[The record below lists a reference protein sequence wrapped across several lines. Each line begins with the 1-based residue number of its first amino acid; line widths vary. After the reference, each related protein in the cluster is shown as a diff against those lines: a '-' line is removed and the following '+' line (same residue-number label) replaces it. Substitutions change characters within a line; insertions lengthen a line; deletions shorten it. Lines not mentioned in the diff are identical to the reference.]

1 MGIFCWIGY
10 LLIGLILFLVINFLK
25 ERYNFTRIE
34 GLIFSIIFT
43 LIIAGFCSRLGFN
56 KFNDNIFLV
65 LVFKFILEL
74 IYDIYFLEEDY
85 FNREDSNV
93 KWAVLE
99 IILMFILNQELIN
112 KVDDVFLSGE
122 NLKMIVW
129 LFIVGYVYNFY
140 KNNKSIIVGV
150 NSTEKSI
157 SREKIVVSYAKLK
170 LNYDEDIVVK
180 SDKIRL
186 IIYTIMIFNNYKRPA
201 FLRRIDNII
210 FKVKGTSRKLGI
222 MQVKSKKFITDLDSI
237 NIVIKKMLKLEEKY
251 KGKDNYKEIL
261 TGYDKE
267 NSEKLIYI
275 YDVLKKFCNL

>member
-99 IILMFILNQELIN
+99 IVLMFILNQELIN

-140 KNNKSIIVGV
+140 KNNKSIIADV

-180 SDKIRL
+180 SDKTRL
-186 IIYTIMIFNNYKRPA
+186 IIYTIMIFNNYKRSA
-201 FLRRIDNII
+201 FLRRIDNIV

-237 NIVIKKMLKLEEKY
+237 NIVIKKILKLEEKY

-275 YDVLKKFCNL
+275 HDVLKKFCNL

>member
-99 IILMFILNQELIN
+99 IVLMFILNQELIN

-180 SDKIRL
+180 SDKTRL

-237 NIVIKKMLKLEEKY
+237 NIVIKKMLKVEEKY

>member
-180 SDKIRL
+180 SDKTRL

-237 NIVIKKMLKLEEKY
+237 NIVIKKILKLEEKY

>member
-99 IILMFILNQELIN
+99 IVLMFILNQELIN

-140 KNNKSIIVGV
+140 KNNKSIIADV

-180 SDKIRL
+180 SDKTRL

-237 NIVIKKMLKLEEKY
+237 NIVIKKILKLEEKY

-275 YDVLKKFCNL
+275 HDVLKKFCNL

>member
-99 IILMFILNQELIN
+99 IVLMFILNQELIN

-150 NSTEKSI
+150 NSTEKSM

-180 SDKIRL
+180 SDKTRL

>member
-99 IILMFILNQELIN
+99 IVLMFILNQDLIN

-180 SDKIRL
+180 SDKTRL

>member
-99 IILMFILNQELIN
+99 IVLMFILNQELIN

-180 SDKIRL
+180 SDKTRL

>member
-25 ERYNFTRIE
+25 ERYSFTRIE

-99 IILMFILNQELIN
+99 IVLMFILNQELIN

-122 NLKMIVW
+122 NLKIIVW
-129 LFIVGYVYNFY
+129 LFIVVYIYNFY
-140 KNNKSIIVGV
+140 KNNKSIIADV

-180 SDKIRL
+180 SDKTRL
-186 IIYTIMIFNNYKRPA
+186 IIYTIMIFNNYKRSA

-222 MQVKSKKFITDLDSI
+222 MQVKSRKFITDLDSI
-237 NIVIKKMLKLEEKY
+237 NIVIKKILKLEEKY

>member
-65 LVFKFILEL
+65 LVFKFILGL

-99 IILMFILNQELIN
+99 IVLMFILNQELIN

-180 SDKIRL
+180 SDKTRL

-237 NIVIKKMLKLEEKY
+237 NIVIKKLLKLEEKY

-275 YDVLKKFCNL
+275 HDVLKKFCNL

>member
-10 LLIGLILFLVINFLK
+10 LLIGFILFLVINFLK

-99 IILMFILNQELIN
+99 IVLMFILNQELIN

-180 SDKIRL
+180 SDKTRL

>member
-99 IILMFILNQELIN
+99 IALMFILNQELIN

-122 NLKMIVW
+122 NLKIIVW
-129 LFIVGYVYNFY
+129 LFIVGYIYNFY
-140 KNNKSIIVGV
+140 KNNKSIIADV

-180 SDKIRL
+180 SDKTRL
-186 IIYTIMIFNNYKRPA
+186 IIYTIMIFNNYKRSA

-222 MQVKSKKFITDLDSI
+222 MQVKSRKFITDLDSI
-237 NIVIKKMLKLEEKY
+237 NIVIKKILKLEEKY

-275 YDVLKKFCNL
+275 HDVLKKFCNL

>member
-140 KNNKSIIVGV
+140 KNNKSIIVGGS
-150 NSTEKSI
+150 STEKSI

-180 SDKIRL
+180 SDKTRL

>member
-99 IILMFILNQELIN
+99 IVLMFILNQELIN

-140 KNNKSIIVGV
+140 KNNKSIIVGG
-150 NSTEKSI
+150 I

-180 SDKIRL
+180 SDKTRL

>member
-25 ERYNFTRIE
+25 ERYSFTRIE

-99 IILMFILNQELIN
+99 IVLMFILNQELIN

-122 NLKMIVW
+122 NLKIIVW
-129 LFIVGYVYNFY
+129 LFIVVYIYNFY
-140 KNNKSIIVGV
+140 KNNKSIIADV

-180 SDKIRL
+180 SDKTRL

-201 FLRRIDNII
+201 FLRRIDNIV

-237 NIVIKKMLKLEEKY
+237 NIVIKKILKLEEKY

>member
-180 SDKIRL
+180 SDKTRL

>member
-25 ERYNFTRIE
+25 ERYSFTRIE

-99 IILMFILNQELIN
+99 IVLMFILNQELIN

-122 NLKMIVW
+122 NLKIIVW
-129 LFIVGYVYNFY
+129 LFIVGYIYNFY
-140 KNNKSIIVGV
+140 KNNKSIIADV

-180 SDKIRL
+180 SDKTRL

-201 FLRRIDNII
+201 FLRRIDNIV

-237 NIVIKKMLKLEEKY
+237 NIVIKKILKLEEKY
-251 KGKDNYKEIL
+251 KGKDSYKEIL

>member
-99 IILMFILNQELIN
+99 IVLMFILNQELIN

-122 NLKMIVW
+122 NLKIIVW
-129 LFIVGYVYNFY
+129 LFIVVYIYNFY
-140 KNNKSIIVGV
+140 KNNKSIIADV

-180 SDKIRL
+180 SDKTRL
-186 IIYTIMIFNNYKRPA
+186 IIYTIMIFNNYKRSA
-201 FLRRIDNII
+201 FLRRIDNIV

-237 NIVIKKMLKLEEKY
+237 NIVIKKILKLEEKY
-251 KGKDNYKEIL
+251 KGKDSYKEIL

>member
-99 IILMFILNQELIN
+99 IVLMFILNQELIN

-122 NLKMIVW
+122 NLKIIVW
-129 LFIVGYVYNFY
+129 LFIVGYIYNFY
-140 KNNKSIIVGV
+140 KNNKSIIADV

-180 SDKIRL
+180 SDKTRL

>member
-25 ERYNFTRIE
+25 ERYSFTRIE

-99 IILMFILNQELIN
+99 IVLMFILNQELIN

-122 NLKMIVW
+122 NLKIIVW
-129 LFIVGYVYNFY
+129 LFIVGYIYNFY
-140 KNNKSIIVGV
+140 KNNKSIIADV

-180 SDKIRL
+180 SDKTRL
-186 IIYTIMIFNNYKRPA
+186 IIYTIMIFNNYKRSA

-222 MQVKSKKFITDLDSI
+222 MQVKSRKFITDLDSI
-237 NIVIKKMLKLEEKY
+237 NIVIKKILKLEEKY